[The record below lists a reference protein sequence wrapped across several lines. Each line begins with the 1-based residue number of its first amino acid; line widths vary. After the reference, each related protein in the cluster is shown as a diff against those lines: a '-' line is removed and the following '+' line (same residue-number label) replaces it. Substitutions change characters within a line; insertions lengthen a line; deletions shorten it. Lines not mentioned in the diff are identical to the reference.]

1 MRLKLFRTA
10 EWLRT
15 DISSR
20 NKCGKCSAV
29 CLCGRLQDTFFFFFF
44 FACLC
49 YVCLCAFQVAVS
61 AAAAETS
68 TEAFCFLILSVF
80 ANMLCDVYALFYAQF
95 NVFLRLPVFLCLPVF
110 CRFAYILEQYTE
122 QYGIKYHKNSIKKSL
137 FTSDRLSQQVAMKR
151 NIFVRLFSY
160 LPRFAAIIVYN
171 LNVEREN
178 NLTDTVYCLVL
189 GISRSFP
196 AFLPQF
202 LQFLPQYYRRVSSVL
217 RCCRTVCGY
226 SG

>member
-44 FACLC
+44 FFVFVLC
-49 YVCLCAFQVAVS
+49 VCARFVA

-95 NVFLRLPVFLCLPVF
+95 NVFLWLPVFLCLPVF

-217 RCCRTVCGY
+217 RCFRTVCGY

>member
-1 MRLKLFRTA
+1 MRKVFCGLP
-10 EWLRT
+10 LRQAA
-15 DISSR
+15 
-20 NKCGKCSAV
+20 GH
-29 CLCGRLQDTFFFFFF
+29 FF

-95 NVFLRLPVFLCLPVF
+95 NVFLCLPVSSCVFLWLPVCLCLPVF

-137 FTSDRLSQQVAMKR
+137 FTSGRLSQQVAMKR
-151 NIFVRLFSY
+151 DIFVRLFSY

>member
-1 MRLKLFRTA
+1 M
-10 EWLRT
+10 
-15 DISSR
+15 
-20 NKCGKCSAV
+20 
-29 CLCGRLQDTFFFFFF
+29 

-49 YVCLCAFQVAVS
+49 YVCLCAFQVAVA

-95 NVFLRLPVFLCLPVF
+95 NVFLWLPVFLCLPVSSCGFLRLPVFLCLPVF

-160 LPRFAAIIVYN
+160 LPRFAPIIVYN

>member
-1 MRLKLFRTA
+1 M
-10 EWLRT
+10 
-15 DISSR
+15 
-20 NKCGKCSAV
+20 
-29 CLCGRLQDTFFFFFF
+29 

-49 YVCLCAFQVAVS
+49 YVCLCAFQVAVAAAAVS

-95 NVFLRLPVFLCLPVF
+95 NVFLWLPVCLCLPVSSCVFLCLPV
-110 CRFAYILEQYTE
+110 CAYILEQYTE
-122 QYGIKYHKNSIKKSL
+122 QYGIKYHKNSIKIPL
-137 FTSDRLSQQVAMKR
+137 HIRPLIAAGRYEEGYFCE
-151 NIFVRLFSY
+151 RLFSY

-178 NLTDTVYCLVL
+178 NLTDTVYCLAL

>member
-1 MRLKLFRTA
+1 MRKVFCGLP
-10 EWLRT
+10 LRQAA
-15 DISSR
+15 
-20 NKCGKCSAV
+20 GHFFF
-29 CLCGRLQDTFFFFFF
+29 FFFFFF

-49 YVCLCAFQVAVS
+49 YVCLCAFQVAVAAAAVAAAAVVAAAVA

-95 NVFLRLPVFLCLPVF
+95 NVFLWLPVFLCLPVF

-217 RCCRTVCGY
+217 RCFRTVCGY

>member
-1 MRLKLFRTA
+1 M
-10 EWLRT
+10 
-15 DISSR
+15 
-20 NKCGKCSAV
+20 
-29 CLCGRLQDTFFFFFF
+29 

-49 YVCLCAFQVAVS
+49 YVCLCAFQVAVAAAAVS

-95 NVFLRLPVFLCLPVF
+95 NVFLWLPVASCLPVSSCVFLCLPVF

-178 NLTDTVYCLVL
+178 NLTDTVYCLAL